1 MGIEKIY
8 CWSWIM
14 ASKGLQRR
22 GKKKQLPFFLLPPC
36 GDELF
41 RAQCVR
47 EMEIKGLR
55 WGVINEYNPSLIPS
69 LERGETQGG
78 LKGYL
83 NE

>member
-41 RAQCVR
+41 RAQCAR
-47 EMEIKGLR
+47 NGNKKTKDGGIKALS
-55 WGVINEYNPSLIPS
+55 VDTD
-69 LERGETQGG
+69 ETVFK
-78 LKGYL
+78 LFTFTF
-83 NE
+83 